1 MKRTIMF
8 ILFILTAFLAW
19 LVCGRTN
26 PGVDL
31 LALTWVVGGLY
42 GSLRKSYKADIIP
55 LGVISVATIYV
66 LFNSGKWEWH
76 WLDYAIVIE
85 RLLAIVTTAWS
96 LRFLVKSKFPEE
108 LS

>member
-1 MKRTIMF
+1 MKKTIKF
-8 ILFILTAFLAW
+8 ILFVLSAFFAW

-31 LALTWVVGGLY
+31 LVFTWVVGSFY
-42 GSLRKSYKADIIP
+42 GVIRKSYRTDIIP
-55 LGVISVATIYV
+55 LGIILVATIYV
-66 LFNSGKWEWH
+66 LFNSSNWEWH

-108 LS
+108 LI